1 MLTNDSKFVL
11 LHLYKIYLDRIE
23 DGESINS
30 ASYFG
35 SDEESHNNYFLIMD
49 FDKYVSSVHQIG
61 RYGFATVAA
70 GDGGFAEMALS
81 NEGIAYCENETNK
94 NYSLLLKAISDLKK
108 LII

>member
-11 LHLYKIYLDRIE
+11 LHLYKIYLDRID
-23 DGESINS
+23 DGESINT

-35 SDEESHNNYFLIMD
+35 SDEESHYNYFLDMN
-49 FDKYVSSVHQIG
+49 FDKYVSSVHQLG
-61 RYGFATVAA
+61 RYGLAIVAA

-81 NEGIAYCENETNK
+81 NEGIASCENETNK

>member
-1 MLTNDSKFVL
+1 MLTNDSKFVI

-23 DGESINS
+23 DGVSINT

-35 SDEESHNNYFLIMD
+35 SDEESHYNYFLGMN
-49 FDKYVSSVHQIG
+49 FDKYVSSVHQLG
-61 RYGFATVAA
+61 RYGFATVAK
-70 GDGGFAEMALS
+70 GDNGFAALALS
-81 NEGIAYCENETNK
+81 NKGIAYCENETNK

>member
-1 MLTNDSKFVL
+1 MLTKNSKFVI

-35 SDEESHNNYFLIMD
+35 SDEVSHGNYFLGMD
-49 FDKYVSSVHQIG
+49 FDTYVSSVHQIG
-61 RYGFATVAA
+61 SHGYAIVAA

-94 NYSLLLKAISDLKK
+94 NYSVLIQAISDLKK